1 MRYVAH
7 LKPGERA
14 VSAINAA
21 RLFLLHKFDTCE
33 IAWALDITEA
43 HAAKLLRAGL
53 ADPASDRFRTDKRFG
68 GAA

>member
-7 LKPGERA
+7 LTVNERR
-14 VSAINAA
+14 VSPINAA

-33 IAWALDITEA
+33 IAWALGIKEA
-43 HAAKLLRAGL
+43 QAARLLRAGL
-53 ADPASDRFRTDKRFG
+53 SDPASDRFRADKRFG